1 VSDLVT
7 FSDLALAAY
16 CPRKLDY
23 RQERDG
29 PPPRAERVSE
39 LAFEYPA
46 SRTRTDAEL
55 RERPIAVPP
64 DVYRERLRRLAG
76 SERWGLLTDPD
87 ERNTLLDGKDCR
99 GYAAKIKTGDEPAV
113 TVVSPGAPPENG
125 VWAPQG
131 VKAVA
136 AAKALS
142 WREGE
147 PVERAVVEYPAHAVA
162 RTVSMTT
169 RRKARYRSALR
180 SAREEAPRPRCG
192 NAAKCDACE
201 FEGECGAES
210 RSLRSLLFG

>member
-1 VSDLVT
+1 MSETVT
-7 FSDLALAAY
+7 FSDLAVAAY

-23 RQERDG
+23 RREEG

-39 LAFEYPA
+39 LAFAYP
-46 SRTRTDAEL
+46 SLRTRTDAEL

-64 DVYRERLRRLAG
+64 GTYRERLARLADG
-76 SERWGLLTDPD
+76 DRWDLLTEPE
-87 ERNTLLDGKDCR
+87 ERNTLLEGKDCR
-99 GYAAKIKTGDEPAV
+99 GYAAKIGSEPAV

-125 VWAPQG
+125 VWKPQG

-147 PVERAVVEYPAHAVA
+147 QVERAFVEYPAHAVV
-162 RTVSMTT
+162 RDVSMTT
-169 RRKARYRSALR
+169 RRKASYRSALR
-180 SAREEAPRPRCG
+180 SARSDAPRPRCG
-192 NAAKCDACE
+192 DAAKCDACE